1 MRKGESTRQKALEAS
16 VGLAS
21 RLGLEGLTIASLADE
36 LGLSKSGLFA
46 HFQSKEAL
54 QVQTL
59 EAAAERFTD
68 AVIRPALAAPRGV
81 PRLRE
86 LCERWLTWP
95 KVVPQ
100 EGGCLFVAAA
110 VELDD
115 RPGPARDTLV
125 RIQRDWLDFLAG
137 TVRIAVAEGHLQP
150 KTDAAQLAFEIYGV
164 MLSTHHAHRLLGDPK
179 AASRARRALDDLV
192 ARHAVARH

>member
-1 MRKGESTRQKALEAS
+1 MRKGELTRQKALEAS

-21 RLGLEGLTIASLADE
+21 RLGLGGLTIASLADE

-68 AVIRPALAAPRGV
+68 AVIRPALAVPRGV

-115 RPGPARDTLV
+115 QPGPARDTLV

-137 TVRIAVAEGHLQP
+137 TVRIAVAEGHFQP

-179 AASRARRALDDLV
+179 AASRARRALDDLI